1 MKLILNIGL
10 DVIASASIAS
20 HVALEIVKANGFL
33 VHNHAVVQSDT
44 EPTLVVEASL
54 DPLPGNAP
62 KASFYGVA
70 EDLKQDCIA
79 AVAWDA
85 ATAQYRGAL
94 IGPRAEAW
102 GKFDPTLFFR
112 LDGSRLAPHAGA
124 DAKRLGELKAK
135 LDPNWEFIDG
145 GRAYQIQ
152 RDIANEIRAIEKRL
166 NP

>member
-1 MKLILNIGL
+1 MSSTQTGDHLKLILNIGL
-10 DVIASASIAS
+10 DVTASASIAS

-54 DPLPGNAP
+54 DPLPGSAP

-70 EDLKQDCIA
+70 EDLRQDCIA

-85 ATAQYRGAL
+85 ANAQYRGAL

-102 GKFDPTLFFR
+102 GKFDPSLFFR
-112 LDGSRLAPHAGA
+112 LDGSRLAT
-124 DAKRLGELKAK
+124 KKA
-135 LDPNWEFIDG
+135 
-145 GRAYQIQ
+145 A
-152 RDIANEIRAIEKRL
+152 A
-166 NP
+166 